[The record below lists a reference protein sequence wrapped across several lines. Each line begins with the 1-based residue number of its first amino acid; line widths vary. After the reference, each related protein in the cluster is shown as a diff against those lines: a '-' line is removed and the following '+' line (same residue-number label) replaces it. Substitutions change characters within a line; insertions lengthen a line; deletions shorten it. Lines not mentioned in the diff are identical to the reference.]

1 MTSYCSYTPTGKEQS
16 TQNQTKMCAIM
27 VFYVYFVLYIEL
39 LFGNVGL
46 NGSLGAQIA
55 AINNKW
61 DSNSNISGTL
71 NVKSPYSGTVSYAV
85 RFGTCTVT
93 IDSITAPNDQTDGT
107 ILEGLPAAAQSGTW
121 LIHDCTKAYDSA
133 KLGARVSVI
142 PGKGILL
149 CYKLSNCKKL
159 QGSFSY
165 PIIV

>member
-1 MTSYCSYTPTGKEQS
+1 
-16 TQNQTKMCAIM
+16 MCAII
-27 VFYVYFVLYIEL
+27 VFDVCFELYTEP

-46 NGSLGAQIA
+46 NGRLGAQIA

-71 NVKSPYSGTVSYAV
+71 NVKRPYSGTVSYAV

-142 PGKGILL
+142 PCQGILL